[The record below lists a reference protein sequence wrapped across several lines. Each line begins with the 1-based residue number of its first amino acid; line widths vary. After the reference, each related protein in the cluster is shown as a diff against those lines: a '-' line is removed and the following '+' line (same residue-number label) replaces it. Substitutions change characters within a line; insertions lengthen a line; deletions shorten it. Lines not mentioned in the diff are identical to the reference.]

1 MNIGSWIDFD
11 SISGWTIVWLLVTA
25 VATWLAARYGR
36 KAVARLLARI
46 DGLSTDYSVTAARLA
61 GYLIALLGIGT
72 GLTILGANVQP
83 LLILVLIVGVAAF
96 LALRGV
102 ADNFGASLILQ
113 TRKPAHI
120 GDLVESLGYL
130 GTVVEL
136 NGRSVVLRTFD
147 GHLVHLPNGKV
158 LAEPLVNR
166 SSPTGNRSMIE
177 VRTTELKRVDELRD
191 VLLGAVRHTNGVRTD
206 PPPDLVWVGSSPDRL
221 VGRLRVW
228 HAPPEDTAAISAIVL
243 AASEA
248 LRDAGLAVTL
258 LAPPPP
264 PPFTPPPAL

>member
-1 MNIGSWIDFD
+1 VSIGSWIDFD
-11 SISGWTIVWLLVTA
+11 SISGWTIVWLVVTA

-36 KAVARLLARI
+36 RAVARLLGRVE
-46 DGLSTDYSVTAARLA
+46 GLSDDYTVTAARVA
-61 GYLIALLGIGT
+61 GYLVVLLGIGLA
-72 GLTILGANVQP
+72 LTILGADVQP
-83 LLILVLIVGVAAF
+83 LLVLALIVGLVAF

-102 ADNFGASLILQ
+102 ADNFGASLVLQ
-113 TRKPAHI
+113 TRKPAHL
-120 GDLVESLGYL
+120 GDLIESLDHV

-136 NGRSVVLRTFD
+136 NGRSVVIRTFD

-158 LAEPLVNR
+158 LSEPIVNF

-177 VRTTELKRVDELRD
+177 VRTTEVERVDELRD

-228 HAPPEDTAAISAIVL
+228 HAPPEDTAVISAIVL

-248 LRDAGLAVTL
+248 LRDADLAATL

-264 PPFTPPPAL
+264 PPFTPPPTV